1 MKSRLGIAVHLLVYE
16 SRPILMLLLAVVI
29 ASLPVHAQDTLQ
41 VDPQH
46 SFARL
51 SVGSG
56 TNALGIGLARVSGD
70 LVFDSSD
77 PADPVVNLKITPDD
91 GPRVEYAEMTF
102 ASQRSVATPDGKLM
116 VTGDLSITRVERS
129 VMMDANEAYAGPQYG
144 ESIAHTDTRQIT
156 LVFSDPRHS
165 AASDD
170 GVMQLSGTSSV
181 SRETFPELVDGL
193 TPGNWPT
200 MLVDDKRCELPS
212 TFGDDY
218 SGAACTGTLVATVT
232 NSVVMV
238 GTAGG
243 EDYSGFQPTARPDRK
258 QATMAL
264 DLKLKEVSPTSPA
277 AGGMTTSET
286 K

>member
-1 MKSRLGIAVHLLVYE
+1 MKSCLAKAVHLLAYE
-16 SRPILMLLLAVVI
+16 SRSILMLLLAAVI
-29 ASLPVHAQDTLQ
+29 VSLPVHAQDTLQ

-51 SVGSG
+51 SLGSE
-56 TNALGIGLARVSGD
+56 TNALEIGLARVSGD
-70 LVFDSSD
+70 VVFDSSNPD
-77 PADPVVNLKITPDD
+77 DPVVNLKIMPSD

-102 ASQRSVATPDGKLM
+102 ASQRSVVTAGGKLL

-129 VMMDANEAYAGPQYG
+129 ATIDVNEAYAGPQYG
-144 ESIAHTDTRQIT
+144 EPKARTDIRQIT
-156 LVFSDPRHS
+156 LVFSDPRRS
-165 AASDD
+165 AARD

-181 SRETFPELVDGL
+181 SRETFPELVGGL
-193 TPGNWPT
+193 APGNWPT
-200 MLVDDKRCELPS
+200 MLVDDEKCESPS

-218 SGAACTGTLVATVT
+218 SGAVCTGTVVATVT

-243 EDYSGFQPTARPDRK
+243 EDYSGFQPTATPDRK

-277 AGGMTTSET
+277 AGGMTSSET